1 MSSTA
6 SFYEKNAIKL
16 AKQYD
21 SLEFE
26 SVHKSWSAYWPNSG
40 VKVLDVGAGSGRD
53 ARWFSERGC
62 SVVAIEPSQ
71 YLREIGKQNCSDKVV
86 WLADSLPSLEQA
98 ICLVEQYD
106 VVLLSAVWMHLPV
119 NQRDMAIRVLSNLL
133 SDNGLLVITL
143 RHGKFKDSRE
153 TFGVS
158 VSELERLCRDVG
170 LFVLYVT
177 DDEDALQREEVSWQ
191 TVVIKK
197 SSAMEG

>member
-1 MSSTA
+1 M
-6 SFYEKNAIKL
+6 YKR
-16 AKQYD
+16 Q
-21 SLEFE
+21 
-26 SVHKSWSAYWPNSG
+26 
-40 VKVLDVGAGSGRD
+40 
-53 ARWFSERGC
+53 
-62 SVVAIEPSQ
+62 
-71 YLREIGKQNCSDKVV
+71 
-86 WLADSLPSLEQA
+86 
-98 ICLVEQYD
+98 EQYD